1 MSRSISTVVWIFIKV
16 QKCYKKF
23 KLCNCYIPLST
34 FYRISTK
41 GKDGSKHRTT
51 TFDTVLESW
60 DFILFNEKI
69 LGTIGV
75 PLWVPFGTQSVP
87 INVENFKKSIFY
99 NTKIRHNGT
108 QNGTPVVPKM
118 SNGTQ
123 IVPKMVPKWYPNSL
137 THFIR
142 RSIFMIFQVQKM
154 ATSPLW
160 VPFWVPSRIFGYHR
174 LFFWKTYHVSYLR
187 KKCTQYLTIF
197 TYLASCLWFF
207 TKSRIFICGTNCIF
221 WVP

>member
-1 MSRSISTVVWIFIKV
+1 MNFNKSSNNCRYGSR
-16 QKCYKKF
+16 
-23 KLCNCYIPLST
+23 
-34 FYRISTK
+34 
-41 GKDGSKHRTT
+41 HRTT
-51 TFDTVLESW
+51 TFDTDLESW
-60 DFILFNEKI
+60 DFTLFNEKI

-75 PLWVPFGTQSVP
+75 PLWVPFGTQSVS

-99 NTKIRHNGT
+99 NTKIRHNAT

-123 IVPKMVPKWYPNSL
+123 IVPKMVPKWYPNCL

-142 RSIFMIFQVQKM
+142 RSNFMIFEVQNI

-174 LFFWKTYHVSYLR
+174 
-187 KKCTQYLTIF
+187 
-197 TYLASCLWFF
+197 
-207 TKSRIFICGTNCIF
+207 
-221 WVP
+221 

>member
-1 MSRSISTVVWIFIKV
+1 MILW
-16 QKCYKKF
+16 
-23 KLCNCYIPLST
+23 
-34 FYRISTK
+34 FYLEKHDNLANSAHK
-41 GKDGSKHRTT
+41 WHSK
-51 TFDTVLESW
+51 
-60 DFILFNEKI
+60 
-69 LGTIGV
+69 
-75 PLWVPFGTQSVP
+75 
-87 INVENFKKSIFY
+87 ENY
-99 NTKIRHNGT
+99 
-108 QNGTPVVPKM
+108 GTPVVPKI

-160 VPFWVPSRIFGYHR
+160 VPSQILGYRR

-187 KKCTQYLTIF
+187 KRCKQYLAIF
-197 TYLASCLWFF
+197 TYLASFLCFF

>member
-23 KLCNCYIPLST
+23 QLFNYYIPLST
-34 FYRISTK
+34 FYRISIK
-41 GKDGSKHRTT
+41 GKDGSRHRTT
-51 TFDTVLESW
+51 TFDTSLESW

-75 PLWVPFGTQSVP
+75 SFGTQSVP

-123 IVPKMVPKWYPNSL
+123 IVPNMVPKWYPNSL

-174 LFFWKTYHVSYLR
+174 
-187 KKCTQYLTIF
+187 
-197 TYLASCLWFF
+197 
-207 TKSRIFICGTNCIF
+207 
-221 WVP
+221 

>member
-1 MSRSISTVVWIFIKV
+1 MLQKIQIMQLLHSVV
-16 QKCYKKF
+16 Y
-23 KLCNCYIPLST
+23 

-41 GKDGSKHRTT
+41 GKDGSRHRTT
-51 TFDTVLESW
+51 TFDTSLESW

-75 PLWVPFGTQSVP
+75 PPWVLYHSQSVS

-99 NTKIRHNGT
+99 NPKTWHNGT

-160 VPFWVPSRIFGYHR
+160 VPFGVPSQIFGYHR
-174 LFFWKTYHVSYLR
+174 LFFLENIPCQLSE
-187 KKCTQYLTIF
+187 KKKVAIISQYLLT
-197 TYLASCLWFF
+197 
-207 TKSRIFICGTNCIF
+207 
-221 WVP
+221 

>member
-1 MSRSISTVVWIFIKV
+1 MKLLNFFKNSNNCRYGSR
-16 QKCYKKF
+16 
-23 KLCNCYIPLST
+23 
-34 FYRISTK
+34 
-41 GKDGSKHRTT
+41 HRTT

-160 VPFWVPSRIFGYHR
+160 VPFWVPSQIFGYHR

-187 KKCTQYLTIF
+187 KKRRSLSRNIYLPSFIF
-197 TYLASCLWFF
+197 MIFYQIQDFHLWD
-207 TKSRIFICGTNCIF
+207 KLHF
-221 WVP
+221 WLL

>member
-1 MSRSISTVVWIFIKV
+1 MI
-16 QKCYKKF
+16 
-23 KLCNCYIPLST
+23 
-34 FYRISTK
+34 
-41 GKDGSKHRTT
+41 
-51 TFDTVLESW
+51 TFDTVLESL
-60 DFILFNEKI
+60 DFILYNEKI

-75 PLWVPFGTQSVP
+75 PLWVPFGTQSVS

-99 NTKIRHNGT
+99 NTKVRHNGT

-160 VPFWVPSRIFGYHR
+160 VPLWVPSRIFGYHR
-174 LFFWKTYHVSYLR
+174 
-187 KKCTQYLTIF
+187 
-197 TYLASCLWFF
+197 
-207 TKSRIFICGTNCIF
+207 
-221 WVP
+221 

>member
-1 MSRSISTVVWIFIKV
+1 MNI
-16 QKCYKKF
+16 YKNSN
-23 KLCNCYIPLST
+23 NCRY
-34 FYRISTK
+34 
-41 GKDGSKHRTT
+41 GSKHRTK
-51 TFDTVLESW
+51 TFDTSLESW

-160 VPFWVPSRIFGYHR
+160 VPFWVPSQIFGYHR

-187 KKCTQYLTIF
+187 KKM
-197 TYLASCLWFF
+197 
-207 TKSRIFICGTNCIF
+207 
-221 WVP
+221 